1 METIETI
8 LGRRSVR
15 RYEDKPVADD
25 VIDKLL
31 RSAMAAPSA
40 GNEQPWHFIV
50 VRSSEKR
57 NAVAQV
63 HPYAQ
68 MVKQASLAIV
78 VCGDP
83 RLQKYEGFWV
93 QDCAAAVEN
102 LLLAANALGLGSVWC
117 GVHPASEREA
127 ALKDI
132 FGIPLEIIPFAVVAV
147 GYPAEQPASV
157 NRYKQ
162 ERVHDETW

>member
-1 METIETI
+1 MELIEVI

-15 RYEDKPVADD
+15 RYEEKPVPDD

-40 GNEQPWHFIV
+40 GNERPWHFIV
-50 VRSSEKR
+50 VRSPDKR
-57 NAVAQV
+57 DAVARV

-68 MVKQASLAIV
+68 MIKQAPLAII

-93 QDCAAAVEN
+93 QDCSAAVEN
-102 LLLAANALGLGSVWC
+102 LLLAANALGLGAVWC
-117 GVHPASEREA
+117 GVHPASEREE
-127 ALKDI
+127 ALREV
-132 FGIPLEIIPFAVVAV
+132 FGIPHEIFPFSVVVV
-147 GYPAEQPASV
+147 GYPAEQPAPAD
-157 NRYKQ
+157 RYKR
-162 ERVHDETW
+162 ERVHEEFW